1 MGRTLLRAF
10 TLLEL
15 LIVLAVLGILIGVLL
30 PSAAQFPRML
40 AGLQEH
46 TLREGE
52 FERFLM
58 MLKTELVQSG
68 YGLDSGAVATPL
80 EVTDSEIVL
89 RADFNRDGDTSD
101 PREHLRY
108 RFLPDSNTLQRRSG
122 AGNYQTLITPLESL
136 RFSDSSTLPGCVT
149 FISKLLPDSPEQQ
162 TTLCR
167 LRL

>member
-1 MGRTLLRAF
+1 MGKTPLQAF

-15 LIVLAVLGILIGVLL
+15 LIVLAVLGVLIGVLL

-40 AGLQEH
+40 ASLQEH

-80 EVTDSEIVL
+80 AVSDSEIVL
-89 RADFNRDGDTSD
+89 RADFNRDGDISD
-101 PREHLRY
+101 AREHLRY
-108 RFLPDSNTLQRRSG
+108 RFIPDSNTLQRRSG
-122 AGNYQTLITPLESL
+122 AGSYQTLITPLESL
-136 RFSDSSTLPGCVT
+136 RFSTSSTLPDCVT
-149 FISKLLPDSPEQQ
+149 VTSQLLPDSPERQ
-162 TTLCR
+162 TLLCR

>member
-1 MGRTLLRAF
+1 MGRTPLQAF

-15 LIVLAVLGILIGVLL
+15 LIVLAVLGVLIGVLL

-40 AGLQEH
+40 ASLQEH

-58 MLKTELVQSG
+58 ILKTELVQSG

-80 EVTDSEIVL
+80 AVSDSEIVL
-89 RADFNRDGDTSD
+89 RADFNRDGDISD
-101 PREHLRY
+101 AREHLRY
-108 RFLPDSNTLQRRSG
+108 RFIPDSNTLQRRSG
-122 AGNYQTLITPLESL
+122 AGSYQTLITPLESL
-136 RFSDSSTLPGCVT
+136 RFSTSSTLPGCVT
-149 FISKLLPDSPEQQ
+149 VTSQLLPDSPERQ
-162 TTLCR
+162 TLLCR